1 MADQVKKPGIKLSVY
16 QIGIVVAAAA
26 IIAALIW
33 RIQCC
38 ILYYDEA
45 LNAYISYL
53 TAVMGQRHLVENGY
67 IFSMGD
73 LFNLPFVYLFCKVT
87 GGTQG
92 IILFMRFVYLGFN
105 IVLTAVLWKVFGEF
119 VGKRTMLLFGL
130 ILVTFFPGG
139 MYTVYYDTSAF
150 FFALLG
156 SSLLLGS
163 EIRENEKTGIYRY
176 FAGICHACMTYAY
189 PLMAGVV
196 LILLFGMTIFHLR
209 SDRMKGKR
217 LFYYWLPYF
226 FGGMTIFGI
235 FLMYVLCVGWQNVFI
250 FQPGFFQNSLGGRE
264 IGEIVSMTQSVP
276 APASSVAAPVQ
287 TVPAPDPGAVDAVAP
302 VRTGF
307 WDNMMA
313 SPLFAV
319 IKRVLSQ
326 VYQLLNYMWM
336 QQKMTLGFT
345 LVMLVQWGVGMVKK
359 NRWRLL
365 LIPEI
370 ILVGFFTHTDMVFY
384 GGSTMYAYCFCWT
397 PFLLCY
403 FEKEERKKG
412 VVFFLVFG
420 LTSIASFFAMGF
432 TSVRLDIAHLGLYCG
447 GICAFLFMVLLV
459 KKEQP
464 AGVTLSAALI
474 ILIALCNTNMA
485 YIDHFQ
491 GADIKDCTY
500 RMKKGIYK
508 GMMTWEKDVQYEHL
522 KECLDEAELRK
533 GATFCMTDYD
543 YYGAGLEADLLS
555 TRGSASMKE
564 KFDLHSAE
572 QLLQEGM
579 EAETVYEQLYW
590 PDVVIVDKENE
601 GNYANARQTVLAKYY
616 EMALD
621 EQDYYLYIKDRD
633 YAGQ

>member
-1 MADQVKKPGIKLSVY
+1 MADQIRKPGMKRYGY
-16 QIGIVVAAAA
+16 QIGIGVAAAA

-73 LFNLPFVYLFCKVT
+73 LFNLPFVYLFCKAT

-105 IVLTAVLWKVFGEF
+105 IALAAVLWKVFGSF

-130 ILVTFFPGG
+130 ILITFFPGG

-150 FFALLG
+150 FFALMG
-156 SSLLLGS
+156 GSLLLGS
-163 EIRENEKTGIYRY
+163 ELRENKKTGIYRY
-176 FAGICHACMTYAY
+176 FAGVCHACMTYAY

-196 LILLFGMTIFHLR
+196 LILLIGMTIFHLR
-209 SDRMKGKR
+209 SGRMKGKG
-217 LFYYWLPYF
+217 LLGYWLPYL
-226 FGGMTIFGI
+226 FGGMTVFGI
-235 FLMYVLCVGWQNVFI
+235 FLLYVFCVGWQNVFI

-264 IGEIVSMTQSVP
+264 IGEIVTMTQ
-276 APASSVAAPVQ
+276 AAPEPAGSTGVP
-287 TVPAPDPGAVDAVAP
+287 TVPVPDPGAVDTAVTAKA
-302 VRTGF
+302 GF
-307 WDNMMA
+307 WDSMTA
-313 SPLFAV
+313 SPFFAV
-319 IKRVLSQ
+319 VKRILSQ
-326 VYQLLNYMWM
+326 VYQLLNYMWI

-345 LVMLVQWGVGMVKK
+345 LVMLAQWGVGLARKGK
-359 NRWRLL
+359 WRLL

-370 ILVGFFTHTDMVFY
+370 ILVGFFTHTKMVFY

-412 VVFFLVFG
+412 VILFLVLG

-447 GICAFLFMVLLV
+447 GICAFLFMILLV
-459 KKEQP
+459 KRMQP
-464 AGVTLSAALI
+464 AGMPLSAALI
-474 ILIALCNTNMA
+474 ILIALCNTGMA

-500 RMKKGIYK
+500 RMQKGIYK
-508 GMMTWEKDVQYEHL
+508 GMMTWEKDIQYEHL
-522 KECLDEAELRK
+522 KECLDEAELPK

-555 TRGSASMKE
+555 TRGNASMKE
-564 KFDLHSAE
+564 KFDLRSAE

-579 EAETVYEQLYW
+579 EAEAVYEQLYW

-601 GNYANARQTVLAKYY
+601 ESYANARQTVLTKHY
-616 EMALD
+616 ELALD
-621 EQDYYLYIKDRD
+621 EQDYYLYLKE
-633 YAGQ
+633 Q